1 MTKAD
6 RTYQTKRECKAFIE
20 KKIEKYF
27 VQEESG
33 KVRYGQLKF
42 INNLIVRNIAA
53 STRVRLG
60 KTSFLK
66 FVKANI
72 LQDREE
78 VLSFLDCEKNIES
91 FMHSA
96 YGNDILFQ
104 HNYREEFSYPPFLLL
119 RRVQAIME
127 NNLVVYLNIIS
138 DENEEELMETPKKAA
153 YVDLLYSVAL
163 YEIFVKEFLAEI
175 VDVWEK
181 AGEWFADKDRK
192 QILKSMEVWNA
203 CTGAREKKLIE
214 AKVQPMIEHYLKN
227 YDRLYFYVYF
237 YVYSFRQLQNLLAVL
252 RIIVLIEFV
261 NYNVT
266 HDGVRERFGNEKAIV
281 KEAEFWQF
289 HVANWFGEDKDFF
302 TLVKRNPN
310 FSGWYREL
318 NKIVAE
324 NSLLKEMN
332 SGRSEE
338 YHHFRGCIQEYIKC
352 VEAGSAQ
359 KRTKQEE
366 EHLWKIQ
373 EELSIP
379 LWNAIDSLENMRSTR
394 K

>member
-1 MTKAD
+1 MYKISRQYKTK
-6 RTYQTKRECKAFIE
+6 KECKSIILARV
-20 KKIEKYF
+20 EKYF
-27 VQEESG
+27 VREETE

-42 INNLIVRNIAA
+42 MKNLIIRNLAA

-60 KTSFLK
+60 KTSFLT
-66 FVKANI
+66 FVQENI

-91 FMHSA
+91 FMQSA

-104 HNYREEFSYPPFLLL
+104 HNYRKEFSYPPFLLL
-119 RRVQAIME
+119 RRIQSLME
-127 NNLVVYLNIIS
+127 EKLTAYLRITS
-138 DENEEELMETPKKAA
+138 DDNEEETMGTPKKAA
-153 YVDLLYSVAL
+153 YVELLYSVAL
-163 YEIFVKEFLAEI
+163 YEIFVKEFLTEVTALWKDADQWFDNESREEI
-175 VDVWEK
+175 IKYMEK
-181 AGEWFADKDRK
+181 WNVCE
-192 QILKSMEVWNA
+192 EV
-203 CTGAREKKLIE
+203 REKKILE
-214 AKVQPMIEHYLKN
+214 AELKLRVDQYLMN
-227 YDRLYFYVYF
+227 YDRLYFSVYF
-237 YVYSFRQLQNLLAVL
+237 YAYSFRQLQNLLAVL

-302 TLVKRNPN
+302 ALVKRNPN

-394 K
+394 E

>member
-1 MTKAD
+1 MEQEAGYNFMNKISRKYNTK
-6 RTYQTKRECKAFIE
+6 KECKSIILARV
-20 KKIEKYF
+20 EKYF
-27 VQEESG
+27 VREEKE

-42 INNLIVRNIAA
+42 MKSLIVRNLAA

-60 KTSFLK
+60 KKSFLN
-66 FVKANI
+66 FVQENI
-72 LQDREE
+72 LQDREK

-91 FMHSA
+91 FMQSA

-104 HNYREEFSYPPFLLL
+104 HNYRKEFSYPPFLLL
-119 RRVQAIME
+119 RRIQSLME
-127 NNLVVYLNIIS
+127 EKLSQYLRIIS
-138 DENEEELMETPKKAA
+138 DDNEEETMETPKKAA
-153 YVDLLYSVAL
+153 YVELLYSVAL
-163 YEIFVKEFLAEI
+163 YEIFVKENLAE
-175 VDVWEK
+175 VTALWEG
-181 AGEWFADKDRK
+181 ADQWFDSESIEQYLMSYDK
-192 QILKSMEVWNA
+192 
-203 CTGAREKKLIE
+203 
-214 AKVQPMIEHYLKN
+214 
-227 YDRLYFYVYF
+227 LYFSVYF
-237 YVYSFRQLQNLLAVL
+237 YAYSFRQLQNLLAVL

-302 TLVKRNPN
+302 ALVKRNPN

-324 NSLLKEMN
+324 NDLLKEIN

-338 YHHFRGCIQEYIKC
+338 YHHFRGCVQEYIKC

-379 LWNAIDSLENMRSTR
+379 LWNAVNKLENMRSTR
-394 K
+394 E